1 MLQRYVTGI
10 WGGAMNRERKCGWT
24 MGWKKHLTA
33 GVLGMVLAVGAWCG
47 GNGYET
53 AYAHERQADIEE
65 PQNLYALSACL
76 MDADSGRVLF
86 EKDGT
91 THRANASTTKILT
104 LILTLERADPDDIVT
119 VSGRAARQPEVRLG
133 MHTGEQYRLEDLCYS
148 LMLESHNDSAV
159 AIAEHVGGSVE
170 GFAALMNEK
179 AQEIGCERSYFITP
193 NGLDDSDD
201 TDFHGTSA
209 IDLARI
215 MSYCILRSPLKG
227 EFLNITRTA
236 EYSFGDVSGKR
247 HFSCYNHNAFLHMM
261 EGVLSGKTG
270 FTGDAGYCYVGA
282 LERDGR
288 MFVVALLGC
297 GWPNNKTYKW
307 KDCQKLFSYGIDNY
321 EYQTLRRENG
331 VWNRQVDNG
340 ASDSGNPYE
349 TPVVCLKEEPH
360 EPITMLLRSDE
371 TLVCEEKIKALLT
384 APIFRGENAGE
395 VCYYLEGND
404 GTRELLYHADVY
416 AADEIRAKNLT
427 FYLRFLIRKLFT

>member
-1 MLQRYVTGI
+1 
-10 WGGAMNRERKCGWT
+10 MNRERKY
-24 MGWKKHLTA
+24 GWKMEWKKWLAA
-33 GVLGMVLAVGAWCG
+33 GVLGMVLAVGIWCG
-47 GNGYET
+47 GNRYET
-53 AYAHERQADIEE
+53 AYAHEQQTEVEE

-104 LILTLERADPDDIVT
+104 LILTLERADLDDIVT
-119 VSGRAARQPEVRLG
+119 VSERAARQPEVKLG

-179 AQEIGCERSYFITP
+179 AQEIGCEQSHFITP
-193 NGLDDSDD
+193 NGLDDSDE

-215 MSYCILRSPLKG
+215 MSYCILRSPSKG

-236 EYSFGDVSGKR
+236 DYSFGDVSGKR

-261 EGVLSGKTG
+261 DGVLSGKTG

-282 LERDGR
+282 LQRDGCT
-288 MFVVALLGC
+288 FVVALLGC

-321 EYQTLRRENG
+321 EYRTLRREIG
-331 VWNRQVDNG
+331 VWNKQVDNG
-340 ASDSGNPYE
+340 ASDSGDPYE

-371 TLVCEEKIKALLT
+371 TLVCEEKITDLST

-404 GTRELLYHADVY
+404 GTRELLYRADVY
-416 AADEIRAKNLT
+416 AVDEIRAKDLT

>member
-1 MLQRYVTGI
+1 
-10 WGGAMNRERKCGWT
+10 MNRERKY
-24 MGWKKHLTA
+24 GWKMEWKKWLAA
-33 GVLGMVLAVGAWCG
+33 GVLGMVLAVGIWCG
-47 GNGYET
+47 GNRYET
-53 AYAHERQADIEE
+53 AYAHEQQTEVEE

-104 LILTLERADPDDIVT
+104 LILTLERADLDDIVT
-119 VSGRAARQPEVRLG
+119 VSERAARQPEVKLG

-179 AQEIGCERSYFITP
+179 AQEIGCEQSHFITP
-193 NGLDDSDD
+193 NGLDDSDE

-215 MSYCILRSPLKG
+215 MSYCILRSPSKG

-236 EYSFGDVSGKR
+236 DYSFGDVSGKR

-261 EGVLSGKTG
+261 DGVLSGKTG

-282 LERDGR
+282 LERDGCT
-288 MFVVALLGC
+288 FVVALLGC

-321 EYQTLRRENG
+321 EYRTLRREIG
-331 VWNRQVDNG
+331 VWNKQVDNG
-340 ASDSGNPYE
+340 ASDSGDPYE

-371 TLVCEEKIKALLT
+371 TLVCEEKITDLST

-404 GTRELLYHADVY
+404 GTRELLYRADVY
-416 AADEIRAKNLT
+416 AVDEIRAKDLT